1 MKEFHDINKN
11 SQLPLQSLSLPVPI
25 YRETGFGRVGGH
37 FSPPSEPVPACPDLS
52 GNRFREGRGAAAFIG
67 IFGRRNSG
75 KSSLINLLTG
85 QDIAIVSDKPGTTT
99 DPVSKSVEIFG
110 IGPVILIDTAGIDD
124 TGELGEKRI
133 KKSKEAVR
141 KVDCAILVIAENTF
155 DTFEIDLIKLF
166 DEYAVP
172 YLIVHNKS
180 DISPLKE
187 ETFTEIKNHT
197 SSEILDFS
205 TLNDE
210 KKEAL
215 ISLIKRTIPTTTY
228 QKPSLIGDLVKP
240 KDVVLLITPI
250 DSEAPDGRM
259 ILPQNMAIRDVLDND
274 CITVVVKE
282 TELVDFLKLGI
293 RPVLAVTDS
302 QAFEYVSKYI
312 PEDIPLT
319 SFSIVFA
326 RLKGDF
332 EKYLEGTPHIS
343 QLKDGDRVL
352 ILESCTHQVSCD
364 DIGRIKIPKLLQQ
377 FTGKQLHFD
386 FVSGL
391 SELTNQVENYSLVIQ
406 CGGCM
411 VTRKQLLNRLKP
423 YIEAGIPVTNYGMTL
438 AYVNGIFERATASFL

>member
-1 MKEFHDINKN
+1 MNN
-11 SQLPLQSLSLPVPI
+11 STTNTNL
-25 YRETGFGRVGGH
+25 TK
-37 FSPPSEPVPACPDLS
+37 SPP
-52 GNRFREGRGAAAFIG
+52 REGFRGTFIG

-110 IGPVILIDTAGIDD
+110 IGPVVLIDTAGIDD
-124 TGELGEKRI
+124 AGELGEKRI
-133 KKSKEAVR
+133 KKSKEAIK

-155 DTFEIDLIKLF
+155 DNFELDLIKLF

-180 DISPLKE
+180 DISPLTT
-187 ETFTEIKNHT
+187 ETIAEIKIHS

-205 TLNDE
+205 TQNDK
-210 KKEAL
+210 KKELL
-215 ISLIKRTIPTTTY
+215 ISLLKNTIPTTNY
-228 QKPSLIGDLVKP
+228 QKPSLLAGLVQP

-259 ILPQNMAIRDVLDND
+259 ILPQNMAIRDVLDNN

-282 TELVDFLKLGI
+282 TELEDFFKLGI
-293 RPVLAVTDS
+293 KPALAITDS
-302 QAFEYVSKYI
+302 QAFNYVSKI
-312 PEDIPLT
+312 VPTDVPLT

-364 DIGRIKIPKLLQQ
+364 DIGRVKIPKLLQK
-377 FTGKQLHFD
+377 FNGKKLEFSV
-386 FVSGL
+386 VSGL
-391 SELTNQVENYSLVIQ
+391 SEVTERAESFSLVIQ

-423 YIEAGIPVTNYGMTL
+423 FTEAGIPVTNYGMTL
-438 AYVNGIFERATASFL
+438 AFVNGIFERATAPFLSI